1 MFNEYIGTYKEH
13 GPVSYK
19 ELALVN
25 IIPSFHILNN
35 MSSLYPSLLQVM
47 HAIDVAKLVTVT
59 LDSLGLQRNKS
70 NRENVTHFCDV
81 ITDASKLQVCI
92 FGRLCHS
99 AIIENII
106 SCYAFSTKKAFY
118 CKDRTLWMH
127 YIDQELLQSEH
138 IKAISQSI
146 VICTLTALSL
156 MAVVYADPCVT
167 YWKAKIYYFPDTHQK
182 ESI

>member
-1 MFNEYIGTYKEH
+1 M
-13 GPVSYK
+13 
-19 ELALVN
+19 
-25 IIPSFHILNN
+25 
-35 MSSLYPSLLQVM
+35 
-47 HAIDVAKLVTVT
+47 
-59 LDSLGLQRNKS
+59 
-70 NRENVTHFCDV
+70 THFCDV

-118 CKDRTLWMH
+118 CKDRTFWMH

-167 YWKAKIYYFPDTHQK
+167 YWKAKIYYFPDTHQTWK
-182 ESI
+182 VFNTFDSLTNIIILIACLYFYIYSLSFLLDSFCILGGKSIGALFLTLKC